1 MEVSEEPPRGVD
13 EKSRFRFV
21 PRLWPPFSLSSE
33 QCSVAVDGV
42 GFYNPPLPRNER
54 DGVMY
59 GAALRAVSLS

>member
-1 MEVSEEPPRGVD
+1 MRNLVFASCPVCG
-13 EKSRFRFV
+13 
-21 PRLWPPFSLSSE
+21 PPFSLSSE